1 MKIGIIGLAKSGKTT
16 IFNALTRSKVETAGY
31 EANKMEPNI
40 AIIAVEDQRV
50 DELTAICKPEKQVYA
65 TIEFIDFVGLAE
77 GAAKAGL
84 FSGVSMTLIKNTDA
98 LALVLRNYQDEFEK
112 TVQLLIDLGKIE
124 EELLLS
130 DLISAEGRLERIEL
144 GYKRGQKT
152 PALQAEEKVLRK
164 IIEHLNA
171 GQPIRTLGL
180 KEEEEK
186 SVRGFQ
192 FLTLKPW
199 MVILNSGEKNLGQN
213 QAVLDEIRKKQTAIE
228 FAGKFEME
236 LAQLN
241 DPDEAELF
249 MQDMGIQESAR
260 KRLALLAYEVLGY
273 ITFFTI
279 GTDEVRAW
287 NVRKGANALDAA
299 GTIHSDLARGF
310 IRAESFTYDDL
321 IACGSEK
328 GVKEKGR
335 LRLEGKNYL
344 VQDGDILHIRFNV

>member
-16 IFNALTRSKVETAGY
+16 IFNALTRSKVDTAGY

-65 TIEFIDFVGLAE
+65 TIEFIDFAGLAE

-84 FSGVSMTLIKNTDA
+84 FSGASMTLIKNTDA
-98 LALVLRNYQDEFEK
+98 LALVLGNYQDEFEK
-112 TVQLLIDLGKIE
+112 TVQPLIDLGKIE

-171 GQPIRTLGL
+171 NQPIRTLGL

-199 MVILNSGEKNLGQN
+199 LIILNSGEKNLGQN
-213 QAVLDEIRKKQTAIE
+213 QAVLDEIRKKQPGIE

-310 IRAESFTYDDL
+310 IRAESFTYDEL

-344 VQDGDILHIRFNV
+344 VQDGDIMHIRFNV

>member
-16 IFNALTRSKVETAGY
+16 IFNALTRSKVEVAGY

-40 AIIAVEDQRV
+40 AIIEIEDQRV
-50 DELTAICKPEKQVYA
+50 DRLAAICQPEKTVYT
-65 TIEFIDFVGLAE
+65 TIEFIDFLGLSE

-84 FSGVSMTLIKNTDA
+84 FSGASMTLIKNTDA
-98 LALVLRNYQDEFEK
+98 LALVLRHYQDDFQK
-112 TVQLLIDLGKIE
+112 TLQPLIDLSKIE
-124 EELLLS
+124 EEVLLS
-130 DLISAEGRLERIEL
+130 DLISAEGRLERIES

-164 IIEHLNA
+164 IIEQLNA

-186 SVRGFQ
+186 WVRGFQ

-199 MVILNSGEKNLGQN
+199 VVVLNSGEKNYGRN
-213 QAVLDEIRKKQTAIE
+213 QDILEQIQKKHPAIE

-241 DPDEAELF
+241 DPEEVELF
-249 MQDMGIQESAR
+249 MQDMGIRESAR
-260 KRLALLAYEVLGY
+260 KRLTLLAYEVLGY

-279 GTDEVRAW
+279 GPDEVRAW
-287 NVRKGANALDAA
+287 NIRKGKNALDAA
-299 GTIHSDLARGF
+299 ATIHTDLARGF
-310 IRAESFTYDDL
+310 IRAESFTFADL
-321 IACGSEK
+321 IDCGSEK
-328 GVKEKGR
+328 AVKEKGR

-344 VQDGDILHIRFNV
+344 VQDGDILHIRFNI

>member
-16 IFNALTRSKVETAGY
+16 LFNALTRSKVDTAGY

-40 AIIAVEDQRV
+40 AIISVEDQRV
-50 DELTAICKPEKQVYA
+50 DELTAICQPEKKVYA
-65 TIEFIDFVGLAE
+65 TIEFIDFLGLAE

-84 FSGVSMTLIKNTDA
+84 FSSASTTLIKNTDA
-98 LALVLRNYQDEFEK
+98 LALVLRNYQDDFQK
-112 TVQLLIDLGKIE
+112 AAQPLIDLGKIE

-164 IIEHLNA
+164 IREQLNA
-171 GQPIRTLGL
+171 NQPIRALEL

-186 SVRGFQ
+186 LVRGFQ

-199 MVILNSGEKNLGQN
+199 MIVLNSGEKNLGQN
-213 QAVLDEIRKKQTAIE
+213 RALLDEILRKHPAIE

-236 LAQLN
+236 LAQLS
-241 DPDEAELF
+241 DPAEAELF
-249 MQDMGIQESAR
+249 MQDMGIAESAR
-260 KRLALLAYEVLGY
+260 KRLTLLAYEVLGY

-279 GTDEVRAW
+279 GSDEVRAW
-287 NVRKGANALDAA
+287 TIRKGENALEAA

-335 LRLEGKNYL
+335 LRLEGKSYI
-344 VQDGDILHIRFNV
+344 VQDGDIMHIRFNV